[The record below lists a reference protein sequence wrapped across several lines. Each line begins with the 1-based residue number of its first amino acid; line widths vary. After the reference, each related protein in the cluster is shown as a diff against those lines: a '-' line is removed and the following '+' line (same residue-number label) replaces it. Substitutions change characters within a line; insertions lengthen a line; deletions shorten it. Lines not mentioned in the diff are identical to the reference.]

1 MLVATLVL
9 LTVDA
14 CGKAAEPSAEKVK
27 GEVVATVAPAQSQ
40 RFVETVDAVGIVAA
54 RIGHLASLA
63 APAPTRV
70 ANVFVAAG
78 ARVSAGDALVE
89 FEQAPFDAAVRS
101 ADAALV
107 TAQQAADRAKRL
119 ADAGVSARREAE
131 VAASELALAQ
141 ANAQAAHLARDRSTL
156 RSPIAGVVTRI
167 SAVLGANADASQSLV
182 EVADPSSLDVALTL
196 SPADAGRV
204 RAGQGVALHDGA
216 SATGKPVASGRVSD
230 VAASVDTSSRG
241 VLARVEITSGTGTL
255 RIGATLFGRIT
266 VAEHANAVTVPLE
279 ALVPTGEGFKVFVV
293 DDKGIAMSREVK
305 IGGRSDKGAWV
316 KEGLKAGEKVVTTGA
331 YGVDDSTKVV
341 GKAEVADEKKDAAGE
356 KADEKKA
363 DDKKTDDKK
372 SGAASKKP

>member
-1 MLVATLVL
+1 MKRVLMPVVALSLLSVL
-9 LTVDA
+9 TFGA
-14 CGKAAEPSAEKVK
+14 CGKAAEPSADKVK
-27 GEVVATVAPAQSQ
+27 GEVVATVEPAQSQ
-40 RFVETVDAVGIVAA
+40 RFVETVDAVGIVAP

-70 ANVFVAAG
+70 SKVFVAAG

-101 ADAALV
+101 ADAVLV
-107 TAQQAADRAKRL
+107 TAQQAADRARRL

-131 VAASELALAQ
+131 VAASELAQAQ

-182 EVADPSSLDVALTL
+182 EVADPSSLDVTLTL
-196 SPADAGRV
+196 SPVDAGRV
-204 RAGQGVALHDGA
+204 HAGQGVALHDGA

-255 RIGATLFGRIT
+255 RIGATVFGRIT

-316 KEGLKAGEKVVTTGA
+316 KEGLKTGENVVTTGA

-341 GKAEVADEKKDAAGE
+341 GKAESADGKKDAVGE
-356 KADEKKA
+356 KADEKKP
-363 DDKKTDDKK
+363 D
-372 SGAASKKP
+372 AASKKP